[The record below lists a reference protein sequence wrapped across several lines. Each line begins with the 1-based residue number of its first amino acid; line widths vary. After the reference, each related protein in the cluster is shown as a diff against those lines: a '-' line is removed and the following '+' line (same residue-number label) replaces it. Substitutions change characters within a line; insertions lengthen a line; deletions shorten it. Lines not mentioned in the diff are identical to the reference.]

1 MLTSIYSSSYRV
13 EYLLDNLKTTDC
25 L

>member
-1 MLTSIYSSSYRV
+1 MLKTIYSSSYRV